1 MFDEKKI
8 YVLLIEDDED
18 DYIITQDLLLEL
30 PHAKYHLDWV
40 TNLEDAKSKLEERS
54 FDVCLCD
61 YRLGSENGLDFLK
74 YAVQNYPRIP
84 VVMLT
89 GQDDLET
96 DNLALKIGATDYLV
110 KGQIN
115 STLLGRAIRYSIE
128 QIRDRERIRKS
139 ESELQKSN
147 ATKDKFFSIIAHDLR
162 SPFTALLSLSD
173 ILLEHFGEL
182 DDETKKEYI
191 GMIQESSENT
201 FKLIENL
208 LEWSRVQR
216 GTIEINPE
224 QFRLAGMVRRILNLH
239 KQIADNKGIEMQH
252 GIDETETVYADPNM
266 VETVIRNLVLNAIKF
281 TGRDGWIRVDC
292 ERTDG
297 MTRIQVK
304 DNGTGMDE
312 KTMGKLF
319 NIEENKS
326 TPGTDGETGTGLGL
340 ILCREFVAI
349 NRGDIDVE
357 SEPGKGS
364 IFTVTLP
371 SAEEG
376 SQVQPDP
383 GR

>member
-40 TNLEDAKSKLEERS
+40 TNLEDAKGKLEERS

-96 DNLALKIGATDYLV
+96 DNLALKIGAADYLV

-115 STLLGRAIRYSIE
+115 STLLGRSIRYSIE

-191 GMIQESSENT
+191 GMIRESSENT

-371 SAEEG
+371 SGEEG

>member
-30 PHAKYHLDWV
+30 PHMKYHLDWV
-40 TNLEDAKSKLEERS
+40 TNLEDAKGKLEERS

-96 DNLALKIGATDYLV
+96 DNLALKIGAADYLV

-115 STLLGRAIRYSIE
+115 RTLLGRSIRYSIE

-173 ILLEHFGEL
+173 ILLEQFGEL

-191 GMIQESSENT
+191 GMIRESSENT

-252 GIDETETVYADPNM
+252 GIDETEAVYADSNM

-281 TGRDGWIRVDC
+281 TDRHGWIRVDC

-326 TPGTDGETGTGLGL
+326 TSGTDGETGTGLGL

-364 IFTVTLP
+364 IFTVILP
-371 SAEEG
+371 SGEEG

>member
-371 SAEEG
+371 SGEEG